1 MATAAN
7 VLSLFMHHP
16 RESCLIAVSDA
27 VRTIEFKEPLDLD
40 DIARKVGCSRSSIK
54 NAKYKKTL
62 LEFDCIAMLL
72 ASWPQ
77 HCEGIRSLWEMQP
90 SEPETPEEERRRLIR
105 RLADLEDAI
114 ARTADETAR
123 FVTPS
128 ADIHFPFR
136 EQAS

>member
-27 VRTIEFKEPLDLD
+27 VRTIEFKENLDLD
-40 DIARKVGCSRSSIK
+40 DIARKTGCSKSSIK

-72 ASWPQ
+72 ATWPQ
-77 HCEGIRSLWEMQP
+77 HCEGVRNLWEMLP
-90 SEPETPEEERRRLIR
+90 REPETAEQT
-105 RLADLEDAI
+105 I
-114 ARTADETAR
+114 ARL
-123 FVTPS
+123 S
-128 ADIHFPFR
+128 AELAEAVKELSDG
-136 EQAS
+136 